1 MREILF
7 RGKAVDA
14 DKWIYGDLRHISD
27 ERGGYILCIVDNT
40 NGKNND
46 VTGVEVIPETVGQYT
61 GSIDKN
67 RTKIFEGDIVRAIT
81 RLTEIYVEVVTFKN
95 GAFWYKNW
103 SWVKFGFKFEKTE
116 VIGNI
121 YDNPELLGKAAKDI
135 AADAAQSGLAP
146 ATENFSL
153 QEA

>member
-1 MREILF
+1 MREKIF
-7 RGKAVDA
+7 RGKRQDNGEWVEGYLYRISEKLNPFIMLQNAEGESYEVD
-14 DKWIYGDLRHISD
+14 
-27 ERGGYILCIVDNT
+27 
-40 NGKNND
+40 
-46 VTGVEVIPETVGQYT
+46 PETVGQYT

-121 YDNPELLGKAAKDI
+121 HDNPELIGGLKDEVSI
-135 AADAAQSGLAP
+135 
-146 ATENFSL
+146 
-153 QEA
+153 

>member
-7 RGKAVDA
+7 RGKRTDNGEWVEGYLYRISEELNPFIMLKNAEDESYEVD
-14 DKWIYGDLRHISD
+14 
-27 ERGGYILCIVDNT
+27 
-40 NGKNND
+40 
-46 VTGVEVIPETVGQYT
+46 PETIGRYT

-81 RLTEIYVEVVTFKN
+81 HLTEIYVEAVTFKN

-103 SWVKFGFKFEKTE
+103 SWIKFGFKFGKIE

-121 YDNPELLGKAAKDI
+121 YDNPELLEGKND
-135 AADAAQSGLAP
+135 
-146 ATENFSL
+146 T
-153 QEA
+153 